1 MNFVKGAMMGIVAGT
16 IVGVMNSD
24 SIMKMFNKG
33 TKEAKKMAKKYGMQ

>member
-33 TKEAKKMAKKYGMQ
+33 TREVKRMTKRIGA

>member
-1 MNFVKGAMMGIVAGT
+1 MNFIKGAMVGIVAGT

-33 TKEAKKMAKKYGMQ
+33 TKEVRKMTKKMAI

>member
-33 TKEAKKMAKKYGMQ
+33 TREVKGMTKRIGA

>member
-24 SIMKMFNKG
+24 SIIRMFNRG
-33 TKEAKKMAKKYGMQ
+33 TREVKKMTKRIGA